1 MTTARAPRLE
11 KITPANLEAALALR
25 VRPEQEFA
33 VDPVAHSLAEAY
45 VRPDKAWPR
54 VIVDAD
60 RVVGFVMAFLGFDWR
75 DDGTDLPSG
84 LWRLNIAADEQGK
97 GYGRFAVN
105 AVAEELRRRGT
116 KALHVTWHPGEHG
129 PEDFYLALGFEKTAE
144 KVDEE
149 HVGVLRL

>member
-1 MTTARAPRLE
+1 MTTAAAPRLE

-25 VRPEQEFA
+25 VRAEQEFA

-45 VRPDKAWPR
+45 VRPDKSWPR
-54 VIVDAD
+54 VIVDQG
-60 RVVGFVMAFLGFDWR
+60 RVVGFVMAFLDFDWR
-75 DDGTDLPSG
+75 DDGTDVRSG
-84 LWRLNIAADEQGK
+84 LWRLNIAADEQGR

-116 KALHVTWHPGEHG
+116 RTLHVTWHPGEHG
-129 PEDFYLALGFEKTAE
+129 PEDFYLTLGFEKTDE
-144 KVDEE
+144 KVNGE